1 MAYKS
6 NVRMQAYRVNGLVI
20 PGMLEDT
27 EGTPGMAS
35 DPVTSVT
42 EEPARDFMDIPEE
55 EPETAENRDIPEDRD
70 AAENNTPVSGAHHGR
85 DSKKSG
91 KQS

>member
-1 MAYKS
+1 
-6 NVRMQAYRVNGLVI
+6 
-20 PGMLEDT
+20 MLEDT
-27 EGTPGMAS
+27 EGTPGTAS

-55 EPETAENRDIPEDRD
+55 EPETAENRDIPGDRD